1 MVTKIK
7 SGNKIFALLID
18 LSSAKEG
25 TFPIT
30 DPSWPLQLLLMKRK
44 QGHVVVKHV
53 HKKIRKVS
61 RQPQEAL
68 VVVRVTIEASIFDRK
83 GKIIAKKN
91 VSAGQCLLIVDGAH
105 EIKIK
110 KDALIYAFKDGP
122 YIDDKIFLP

>member
-7 SGNKIFALLID
+7 SGNKIFALVLD
-18 LSSAKEG
+18 LSSIKEG

-30 DPSWPLQLLLMKRK
+30 DPSWSLQLLLMKRK

-68 VVVRVTIEASIFDRK
+68 VVVRGTIEASIFDRK